1 MKKTKLVTVVG
12 TRPEIIR
19 LSRVINKF
27 DEYFDHVLVNTSQNY
42 DRELNEIFFKDLKI
56 RKPDYNLGLVKKNS
70 IEFIGRS
77 LIEINKILTKEKPDA
92 FFILGDTNSTLTAI
106 AAKKKKIPIFH
117 MEAGNRCF
125 DLRVPEEIN
134 RKIVDH
140 LSDVNLTYSKIAR
153 QYLIKEGL
161 HPEKIIHIG
170 SPLPEVFNYFSKQI
184 RQSKILKKLKIK
196 KNQYFLASIHREE
209 NIENKENFENIFD
222 FFNLITEKY
231 NKPIIISTHPRTM
244 SKIQNRKKLSKKIIF
259 LKPMNFSDY
268 NCLQVNSFVVLS
280 DSGTITEETS
290 ILNLSSINI
299 REAQERPEGMEQS
312 TVIMSGTKIS
322 NLLNSLEVTIKQK
335 NKKIKFNKIDDYK
348 SSNISEKIPRIIL
361 SYIDQINKKIW
372 FKK

>member
-1 MKKTKLVTVVG
+1 MKKIKLVTVVG

-106 AAKKKKIPIFH
+106 VAKKKKIPIFH

-125 DLRVPEEIN
+125 DLRVPEEMN

-153 QYLIKEGL
+153 HYLIKEGL

-184 RQSKILKKLKIK
+184 RLSKILKKLKIK

-209 NIENKENFENIFD
+209 NIENKENFKNIFD

-244 SKIQNRKKLSKKIIF
+244 LKIQNRKKLSKKIIF

-322 NLLNSLEVTIKQK
+322 NLLNSLEVIIKQK

-361 SYIDQINKKIW
+361 SYIDQINKKTW

>member
-1 MKKTKLVTVVG
+1 MKKIKILTVVG

-19 LSRVINKF
+19 LSRIINKF
-27 DEYFDHVLVNTSQNY
+27 DIYFDHVLVNTTQNY
-42 DRELNEIFFKDLKI
+42 DKELNEIFFKDLKI
-56 RKPDYNLGLVKKNS
+56 RKPDYNLGLIEKNS
-70 IEFIGRS
+70 IKFIGKS

-92 FFILGDTNSTLTAI
+92 FFILGDTNSTLSVI

-125 DLRVPEEIN
+125 DLRVPEEMN
-134 RKIVDH
+134 RKTVDH

-161 HPEKIIHIG
+161 DPEKIIHVG

-184 RQSKILKKLKIK
+184 SQSKILEKLKIK

-209 NIENKENFENIFD
+209 NTENKENFKNIFD

-244 SKIQNRKKLSKKIIF
+244 LKVINKKNLNKKIIF

-268 NCLQVNSFVVLS
+268 NCLQINSYAVLS

-290 ILNLSSINI
+290 ILNLASINI
-299 REAQERPEGMEQS
+299 RESQERPEGMEQS
-312 TVIMSGTKIS
+312 TVIMTGTKIS
-322 NLLNSLEVTIKQK
+322 NLLNSLEVTLKQK
-335 NKKIKFNKIDDYK
+335 NKNIRFNKIDDYK
-348 SSNISEKIPRIIL
+348 SDNVSEKIPRIIL

>member
-1 MKKTKLVTVVG
+1 MKKIKLVTVVG

-19 LSRVINKF
+19 LSRIINKF
-27 DEYFDHVLVNTSQNY
+27 DEYFDHILVNTSQNY

-56 RKPDYNLGLVKKNS
+56 RKPDYNLGLIQKNS
-70 IEFIGRS
+70 IEFIGKS
-77 LIEINKILTKEKPDA
+77 LIDINKILIKEKPDA
-92 FFILGDTNSTLTAI
+92 FFILGDTNSTLTVI

-125 DLRVPEEIN
+125 DLRVPEEMN
-134 RKIVDH
+134 RKTVDH

-161 HPEKIIHIG
+161 DPEKIIHVG

-184 RQSKILKKLKIK
+184 SQSKILKKLKIK

-209 NIENKENFENIFD
+209 NIENKENFKNIFD

-244 SKIQNRKKLSKKIIF
+244 SKIINKKDISKKIIF

-268 NCLQVNSFVVLS
+268 NCLQVNSYAVLS

-290 ILNLSSINI
+290 ILDLASINI

-312 TVIMSGTKIS
+312 TVIMTGTKIS
-322 NLLNSLEVTIKQK
+322 NLLNSLEVTLKQK
-335 NKKIKFNKIDDYK
+335 NKNIKFNKIDDYK
-348 SSNISEKIPRIIL
+348 SHNVSEKIPRIIL

>member
-1 MKKTKLVTVVG
+1 MKKIKLVTVVG

-19 LSRVINKF
+19 LSRIIDKF
-27 DEYFDHVLVNTSQNY
+27 DKYFDHVLVNTSQNY

-70 IEFIGRS
+70 IEFIGKS

-125 DLRVPEEIN
+125 DLRVPEEMN

-209 NIENKENFENIFD
+209 NIENKENFKNIFD

-244 SKIQNRKKLSKKIIF
+244 SKIQNKKKLSKKIIF

-268 NCLQVNSFVVLS
+268 NCLQVNSYAVLS

-290 ILNLSSINI
+290 ILNLASINI

-312 TVIMSGTKIS
+312 TVIMSGTKIF

-335 NKKIKFNKIDDYK
+335 NMNIKFNKIDDYK
-348 SSNISEKIPRIIL
+348 SSNVSEKIPRIIL

>member
-1 MKKTKLVTVVG
+1 MKKIKLVTVVG

-19 LSRVINKF
+19 LSRIINKF
-27 DEYFDHVLVNTSQNY
+27 DEYFDHILVNTSQNY

-56 RKPDYNLGLVKKNS
+56 RKPDYNLGLIQKNS
-70 IEFIGRS
+70 IEFIGKS
-77 LIEINKILTKEKPDA
+77 LIDINKILIKEKPDA
-92 FFILGDTNSTLTAI
+92 FFILGDTNSTLTVI

-125 DLRVPEEIN
+125 DLRVPEEMN
-134 RKIVDH
+134 RKTVDH

-161 HPEKIIHIG
+161 DPEKIIHVG

-184 RQSKILKKLKIK
+184 SQSKILKKLKIK

-209 NIENKENFENIFD
+209 NIENKENFKNIFD

-244 SKIQNRKKLSKKIIF
+244 SKIINKKDISKKIIF

-268 NCLQVNSFVVLS
+268 NCLQVNSYAVLS

-290 ILNLSSINI
+290 ILDLASINI

-312 TVIMSGTKIS
+312 TVIMTGTKIS
-322 NLLNSLEVTIKQK
+322 NLLNSLEVTLKQK
-335 NKKIKFNKIDDYK
+335 NKNIKFNKIDDYK
-348 SSNISEKIPRIIL
+348 SHNVSEKIPRIIL
-361 SYIDQINKKIW
+361 SYIDQINKKTW

>member
-1 MKKTKLVTVVG
+1 MKKIKILTVVG

-19 LSRVINKF
+19 LSRIINKF
-27 DEYFDHVLVNTSQNY
+27 DIYFDHVLVNTTQNY
-42 DRELNEIFFKDLKI
+42 DKELNEIFFKDLKI
-56 RKPDYNLGLVKKNS
+56 RKPDYNLGLIEKNS
-70 IEFIGRS
+70 IKFIGKS

-92 FFILGDTNSTLTAI
+92 FFILGDTNSTLSVI

-125 DLRVPEEIN
+125 DLRVPEEMN
-134 RKIVDH
+134 RKTVDH

-161 HPEKIIHIG
+161 DPEKIIHVG

-184 RQSKILKKLKIK
+184 SQSKILEKLKIK

-209 NIENKENFENIFD
+209 NTENKENFKNIFD

-244 SKIQNRKKLSKKIIF
+244 LKVINKKNLNKKIIF

-268 NCLQVNSFVVLS
+268 NCLQINSYAVLS

-299 REAQERPEGMEQS
+299 RESQERPEGMEQS
-312 TVIMSGTKIS
+312 TVIMTGTKIS
-322 NLLNSLEVTIKQK
+322 NLLNSLEVTLKQK
-335 NKKIKFNKIDDYK
+335 NKNIRFNKIDDYK
-348 SSNISEKIPRIIL
+348 SDNVSEKIPRIIL

>member
-1 MKKTKLVTVVG
+1 MKKIKLVTVVG

-106 AAKKKKIPIFH
+106 VAKKKKIPIFH

-125 DLRVPEEIN
+125 DLRVPEEMN

-209 NIENKENFENIFD
+209 NIENKENFKNIFD

-268 NCLQVNSFVVLS
+268 NCLQVNSFAVLS

-322 NLLNSLEVTIKQK
+322 NLLNSLEVIIKQK

-361 SYIDQINKKIW
+361 SYIDQINKKTW

>member
-1 MKKTKLVTVVG
+1 MKKIKLVTVVG

-19 LSRVINKF
+19 LSRIINKF
-27 DEYFDHVLVNTSQNY
+27 DEYFDHILVNTSQNY

-56 RKPDYNLGLVKKNS
+56 RKPDYNLGLIQKNS
-70 IEFIGRS
+70 IEFIGKS
-77 LIEINKILTKEKPDA
+77 LIDINKMLIKEKPDA
-92 FFILGDTNSTLTAI
+92 FFILGDTNSTLTVI

-125 DLRVPEEIN
+125 DLRVPEEMN
-134 RKIVDH
+134 RKTVDH

-161 HPEKIIHIG
+161 DPEKIIHVG

-184 RQSKILKKLKIK
+184 SQSKILKKLKIK

-209 NIENKENFENIFD
+209 NIENKENFKNIFD

-244 SKIQNRKKLSKKIIF
+244 SKIINKKDISKKIIF

-268 NCLQVNSFVVLS
+268 NCLQVNSYAVLS

-290 ILNLSSINI
+290 ILDLASINI

-312 TVIMSGTKIS
+312 TVIMTGTKIS
-322 NLLNSLEVTIKQK
+322 NLLNSLEVTLKQK
-335 NKKIKFNKIDDYK
+335 NKNIKFNKIDDYK
-348 SSNISEKIPRIIL
+348 SHNVSEKIPRIIL

>member
-1 MKKTKLVTVVG
+1 MKKIKLVTVVG

-19 LSRVINKF
+19 LSRIINKF
-27 DEYFDHVLVNTSQNY
+27 DEYFDHILVNTSQNY

-56 RKPDYNLGLVKKNS
+56 RKPDYNLGLIQKNS
-70 IEFIGRS
+70 IEFIGKS
-77 LIEINKILTKEKPDA
+77 LIDINKILIKEKPDA
-92 FFILGDTNSTLTAI
+92 FFILGDTNSTLTVI

-125 DLRVPEEIN
+125 DLRVPEEMN
-134 RKIVDH
+134 RKTVDH

-161 HPEKIIHIG
+161 DPEKIIHVG

-184 RQSKILKKLKIK
+184 SQSKILKKLKIK

-209 NIENKENFENIFD
+209 NIENKENFKNIFD

-244 SKIQNRKKLSKKIIF
+244 SKIINKKEIIKKIIF

-268 NCLQVNSFVVLS
+268 NCLQVNSYAVLS

-290 ILNLSSINI
+290 ILDLASINI
-299 REAQERPEGMEQS
+299 REAQERPEGMEPK
-312 TVIMSGTKIS
+312 VP
-322 NLLNSLEVTIKQK
+322 
-335 NKKIKFNKIDDYK
+335 DDGGADRGVHR
-348 SSNISEKIPRIIL
+348 SDLRLHHP
-361 SYIDQINKKIW
+361 
-372 FKK
+372 

>member
-1 MKKTKLVTVVG
+1 MKKIKLVTVVG

-19 LSRVINKF
+19 LSRIIDKF
-27 DEYFDHVLVNTSQNY
+27 DKYFDHVLVNTSQNY

-70 IEFIGRS
+70 IEFIGKS

-125 DLRVPEEIN
+125 DLRVPEEMN

-184 RQSKILKKLKIK
+184 SQSKILKKLKIK

-209 NIENKENFENIFD
+209 NIEDKENFKNIFD

-244 SKIQNRKKLSKKIIF
+244 SKIQNKKKLSKKIIF

-268 NCLQVNSFVVLS
+268 NCLQVNSYAVLS

-290 ILNLSSINI
+290 ILNLASINI

-312 TVIMSGTKIS
+312 TVIMSGTKIF

-335 NKKIKFNKIDDYK
+335 NMNIKFNKIDDYK
-348 SSNISEKIPRIIL
+348 SSNVSEKIPRIIL